1 MQSLKVQI
9 HEIERLYYIE
19 SNCKAFVCS
28 SLPFPKPLHLHVSPP
43 PSSTIYITLS
53 TVSSHKRSFVS
64 LSFHQNGSHSKD
76 PQPPLCH
83 PSLQT
88 HSPSAVPIPI
98 TASTLHPHARTAHS
112 HPKTTTTKRTNSERK
127 RSNFVQ
133 QQHPS
138 KSPSHISHSLDAK
151 CQLQI
156 PPLCSI
162 NDVKK

>member
-28 SLPFPKPLHLHVSPP
+28 SLPLPKPLHLHVSPP

-88 HSPSAVPIPI
+88 HPPSAVPIPI

-127 RSNFVQ
+127 KVRLCTTTASFKIPFPYFPFPRCQMPIAN
-133 QQHPS
+133 
-138 KSPSHISHSLDAK
+138 SPLMLH
-151 CQLQI
+151 
-156 PPLCSI
+156 
-162 NDVKK
+162 